1 MPSAEALAR
10 MLAMMRAN
18 PAPPDSREARLLA
31 AYDALTMEH
40 DGLAREVERLR
51 EANAA
56 QAQALGLYNIER
68 GFDETKEAW
77 REEGIFE

>member
-1 MPSAEALAR
+1 MPSDEALAR

-31 AYDALTMEH
+31 AYDALTMER

-56 QAQALGLYNIER
+56 QAQALGLHNLEVA
-68 GFDETKEAW
+68 E
-77 REEGIFE
+77 